1 MQIQPLL
8 SFRRSLAGIFLLL
21 MVAGYSAPAA
31 FEAKRYLFLD
41 PALMA
46 SMRDLEITVNPA
58 QRREVVVRPDQPWES
73 LMIGFYSSVLQE
85 GDKVRMWYHARAKK
99 GTPSGGLAYAESKDG
114 IHFEKPALGLV
125 EYAGSK
131 STNLLPGG
139 NPSFTPF
146 IDPNAASPAERYVAV
161 TNIDFPDIGVGRY
174 TSPDGLRWKA
184 DASDILKFPSDTQ
197 NVAFWDQRI
206 GKYVLYVRG
215 WSPLYRTVKRLEV
228 ASLKEPTAIK
238 PTGLGRGSGRPDSPK
253 YLLDEVPTVFAADEK
268 DASRTD
274 VYTMVTQPYPLD
286 PSWYVSFPA
295 FFRRKDGSAK
305 ANYEGQKVGPVGT
318 EFAGSRDGI
327 TWHRYDRM
335 PYASLPIASPEK
347 RNMIYMGYG
356 LVVMGDEIWQYANE
370 FESRHGDE
378 PAREKKQ
385 DGVIVRYVQRVDGFV
400 SLAAGNTEGMGRTVP
415 VRVAGAKLLLNVDTG
430 ALGEIQ
436 VGLLD
441 ENGRAIEGFALTDCP
456 PVQHN
461 GTGVEVTWPKGDL
474 ATLKGRSVCLEI
486 KMRRTKLYSFRFE

>member
-1 MQIQPLL
+1 MQTPPFLPP
-8 SFRRSLAGIFLLL
+8 RRSLAGILFLLL
-21 MVAGYSAPAA
+21 VACSSAAA
-31 FEAKRYLFLD
+31 VFEAKRYLFLD
-41 PALMA
+41 PSLIA
-46 SMRDLEITVNPA
+46 SMQDMEITINPA
-58 QRREVVVRPDQPWES
+58 QRHEVVVRPDQPWES

-99 GTPSGGLAYAESKDG
+99 GTPSGGLAYAESQDG

-125 EYAGSK
+125 KYAGSK

-146 IDPNAASPAERYVAV
+146 IDPNASSPAERYVAI
-161 TNIDFPDIGVGRY
+161 TNIDFPDVGVGRY

-184 DASDILKFPSDTQ
+184 DADAILPFPSDTQ

-206 GKYVLYVRG
+206 SKYVLYVRG
-215 WSPLYRTVKRLEV
+215 WSPQYRTVKRLEV
-228 ASLKEPTAIK
+228 DSLKVPTGIK

-268 DASRTD
+268 DAYRTD
-274 VYTMVTQPYPLD
+274 VYTMVAQPYPLD
-286 PSWYVSFPA
+286 PSWYLSFPA
-295 FFRRKDGSAK
+295 FFRRKDGSPK
-305 ANYEGQKVGPVGT
+305 ANYEGQKIGPVGT

-327 TWHRYDRM
+327 AWHRYDRV
-335 PYASLPIASPEK
+335 PYASLPLASPEK
-347 RNMIYMGYG
+347 RHMIYMGSG
-356 LVVMGDEIWQYANE
+356 LVVKGDEIWQYANE

-385 DGVIVRYVQRVDGFV
+385 DGVIVRYVQRIDGFV
-400 SLAAGNTEGMGRTVP
+400 SLTAGNTTGIGRTVP
-415 VRVAGAKLLLNVDTG
+415 VRVAGARLLLNVDTG

-441 ENGRAIEGFALTDCP
+441 EAGLAIPGFELADCA

-461 GTGVEVTWPKGDL
+461 GTSVEVTWPKGDL
-474 ATLKGRSVCLEI
+474 VTLKGKAVCLEI
-486 KMRRTKLYSFRFE
+486 RMRRTKLYSFRFE